1 MGSLRAELRRL
12 RGTAEGEKVAIP
24 QRDGPPKLFTKQD
37 MKYAFV
43 NVVARGGAGEDA
55 PPEHAVLEAVRNS
68 SDPEWIN
75 SFYFVED
82 PEKHT
87 QSVEDLSEP

>member
-1 MGSLRAELRRL
+1 MGSLRDELRRL
-12 RGTAEGEKVAIP
+12 RRTAEGEKVAIP

-37 MKYAFV
+37 MKNAFV
-43 NVVARGGAGEDA
+43 NMVVRSGAGENA
-55 PPEHAVLEAVRNS
+55 PPEHPVLEAVRNS

-87 QSVEDLSEP
+87 QPVEDLSEQ